1 MNTISSS
8 NDVIGANA
16 AANEHEEH
24 GIEPCPFVVV
34 GDNIV
39 VELVEREETTESG
52 IVLVEDKKARP
63 SDVTVVGVGP
73 LAKEAFVQAGIIVG
87 VGVVLVVR
95 KHEMLRL
102 ELNEDGRELHILKPA
117 SVIGIIPS

>member
-1 MNTISSS
+1 MNIVSSTE
-8 NDVIGANA
+8 VIGANA

-24 GIEPCPFVVV
+24 GIEPCPFVVA

-39 VELVEREETTESG
+39 VELVEREETTDSG

-63 SDVTVVGVGP
+63 SDVTVVGIGP
-73 LAKEAFVQAGIIVG
+73 AAARYFSDNERFNVNKGS
-87 VGVVLVVR
+87 VLVVR

-102 ELNEDGRELHILKPA
+102 ELSEDGRELHVLKPA
-117 SVIGIIPS
+117 SVLGMIPK